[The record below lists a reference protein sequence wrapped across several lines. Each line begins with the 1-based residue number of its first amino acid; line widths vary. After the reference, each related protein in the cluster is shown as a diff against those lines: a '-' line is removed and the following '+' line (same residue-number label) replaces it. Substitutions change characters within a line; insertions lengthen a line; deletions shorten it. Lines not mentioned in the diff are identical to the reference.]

1 MVSITDKRF
10 IAVFLVLLIAL
21 SLFFVFSAEKKSY
34 ISNKRPYVTIETP
47 NDGESVSD
55 IVMISGTA
63 YDPNG
68 DDTLITVE
76 VMINN
81 GEWETVGGVTL
92 WSYEWVTYNY
102 DDGFYVIRVRS
113 WDGIDYSDIEEITV
127 QLSNPETAESDSHKW
142 AVFIGVANFPD
153 DNESKLGNG
162 ALNLME
168 EMTKFFIESY
178 GYSTS
183 NIFILFDDGW
193 IRKDNG
199 YGEREKTL
207 QQRRHEYAIT
217 YGSATREKVESVI
230 SRVVAESNR
239 FDDSEVFIWIFGHG
253 WGDNENSKTGGKI
266 LERSAVFLWDSMLK
280 DNELGNMLFS
290 LKSQKTCVI
299 VDACFSGGFADK
311 IIFGFPELFLLKSNL
326 PGSGRVVLTGASKFR
341 EGFASTTHGPLFSLL
356 WFEGIKTGGAD
367 GFKPGILKS
376 GKPTNL
382 KMFKDGKVSVEEGF
396 YYACYILHTDK
407 ELKDYSK
414 MEPQINDQYPHKGL
428 LRSRSGMILGE

>member
-1 MVSITDKRF
+1 MVSIMDKRV
-10 IAVFLVLLIAL
+10 IAIFVVLLIAL
-21 SLFFVFSAEKKSY
+21 PLFFVFSEEKGY
-34 ISNKRPYVTIETP
+34 ISNESPYVTIENP

-63 YDPNG
+63 SDPNG
-68 DDTLITVE
+68 DDTLVAVE
-76 VMINN
+76 VRIND
-81 GEWETVGGVTL
+81 GEWEIAEGVTL
-92 WSYEWVTYNY
+92 WSYEWVTYGY
-102 DDGFYVIRVRS
+102 DDGFYVIHVRS
-113 WDGIDYSDIEEITV
+113 WDGIDYSDIEEITI

-142 AVFIGVANFPD
+142 AVFIAVSNFPD

-168 EMTKFFIESY
+168 EMTKFFIKNYE
-178 GYSTS
+178 YSTS

-199 YGEREKTL
+199 YGEREMTL
-207 QQRRHEYAIT
+207 QQRHHEYAIT
-217 YGSATREKVESVI
+217 YGSATRKKVGSVI

-239 FDDSEVFIWIFGHG
+239 FDDSEVFIWISGHG
-253 WGDNENSKTGGKI
+253 WGDNKNSKTGGKI

-280 DNELGNMLFS
+280 DKELGDMLFS

-311 IIFGFPELFLLKSNL
+311 TILGFPEFFLLKSNL
-326 PGSGRVVLTGASKFR
+326 PGSGRVVVTGASKFR

-356 WFEGIKTGGAD
+356 WFEGVKTGEAD

-376 GKPTNL
+376 GKPTEF
-382 KMFKDGKVSVEEGF
+382 KMFKDGKISVEEAF
-396 YYACYILHTDK
+396 YYACYILRTNE
-407 ELKDYSK
+407 ELEDYSK

-428 LRSRSGMILGE
+428 LRSLNGMILGE